1 MNATLKTSSERNSF
15 TMIYKG
21 SCHCGAVKFEIDAP
35 EQIEADYC
43 NCSIC
48 KKSGFL
54 HLILPLSK
62 FRLLTGQDSLV
73 TYSFNT
79 GVAKHTFC
87 SICGIKSFYKPR
99 SNPDGIDINVH
110 CLDTEPKSV
119 TITEFDGKNWEQHAH
134 KVAHKSKQR

>member
-1 MNATLKTSSERNSF
+1 V
-15 TMIYKG
+15 IYKG
-21 SCHCGAVKFEIDAP
+21 SCHCQAVTFEIEAP
-35 EQIEADYC
+35 ENIEADYC
-43 NCSIC
+43 NCSVC

-54 HLILPLSK
+54 HLILPHNK
-62 FRLLTGQDSLV
+62 FRLLTGKDALT

-87 SICGIKSFYKPR
+87 KVCGIKAFYTPR

-110 CLDTEPKSV
+110 CLDTVAKSV

-134 KVAHKSKQR
+134 KVAHKSKQT